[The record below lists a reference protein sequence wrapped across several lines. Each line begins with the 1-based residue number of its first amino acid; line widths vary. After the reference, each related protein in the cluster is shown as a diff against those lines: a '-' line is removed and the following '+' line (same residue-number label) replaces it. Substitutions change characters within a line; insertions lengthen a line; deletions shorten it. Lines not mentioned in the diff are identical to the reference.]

1 MKNKVFVS
9 VVTSMMISGTMLS
22 AKEIS
27 LQEAVDSIVK
37 EYKVSYISKS
47 KSLKDRKVDDSKM
60 SFGGG
65 NKQFK

>member
-9 VVTSMMISGTMLS
+9 VITSMMISGTMLS

-47 KSLKDRKVDDSKM
+47 KSLKEIKVDDSKM